1 MIGERKRGVHMKHI
15 SKEMTQFLVILLAL
29 VLLGTLAFALKQTYD
44 AYTQSVVRER
54 QEHLLITSRAVAQ
67 NLSLYLSEQLL
78 DVDILIRAPGF
89 IQEMNRYY
97 DTADP
102 FPLKEYMLSYML
114 NQTSIVARM
123 YLFDRDGQEIFHY
136 NCRPPLEAFD
146 ESVLHFDRLCQKSQS
161 GIGSVFRISDTHYG
175 LTLSNPIVT
184 ENRQVGTV
192 VTILDVQEL
201 YRQYVAPLDIQ
212 DTGIII
218 VKNQRGTVIMHPNR
232 KMLTFNYFRDIAD
245 LDELPQYASLY
256 DMLQQQYT
264 LEEGAAVYRHFC
276 NGIQPPEQEL
286 AAFSRMNIGE
296 TVWFVSAVLPYSQ
309 ITTQIQG
316 SMSRYSLLIG
326 AIFLEVTV
334 GIIAIY
340 ALEKKRQKLLLEAD
354 YLRTMNRTLEELH
367 QSREQINHYRKLQ
380 TLGSLAGG
388 IVHEFNNL
396 LTPILGYSEF
406 LKEQMG
412 RDGEYYEDIDEIY
425 KAGARAKEIVDQIL
439 PFSRKETD
447 STVYAVFSID
457 AVIRDATKMIS
468 MILPANVRLQVQCR
482 CETAEIYGSATQI
495 NQVLLNLCTN
505 AYQAMK
511 KKGGLLTVQS
521 DRISA
526 AELPEQ
532 FHPLHTGDFV
542 VVQVSDTGCGIEP
555 QVLPH
560 IFDAF
565 FTTKEAG
572 VGTGLGLNVV
582 QNILVS
588 HGGFIRVSS
597 TPGQGSTF
605 FFYLPE
611 GGGPP
616 LKSSRRLVS

>member
-1 MIGERKRGVHMKHI
+1 MGRI
-15 SKEMTQFLVILLAL
+15 SKEMTQFLAILLVL
-29 VLLGTLAFALKQTYD
+29 LLLGTLAFALKQTYR

-146 ESVLHFDRLCQKSQS
+146 ESVLHFDRLCQKPQS

-184 ENRQVGTV
+184 ENRQIGTV

-296 TVWFVSAVLPYSQ
+296 TAWFVSAVLPYSQ
-309 ITTQIQG
+309 IITQIQG
-316 SMSRYSLLIG
+316 SMGRYSLLIG
-326 AIFLEVTV
+326 AIFLVV
-334 GIIAIY
+334 SVSIITIY

-367 QSREQINHYRKLQ
+367 QSRDQVNHYRKLQ
-380 TLGSLAGG
+380 TLGALAGG

-406 LKEQMG
+406 LKSQIGE
-412 RDGEYYEDIDEIY
+412 DSEYYEDIDEIFR
-425 KAGARAKEIVDQIL
+425 AGSRAKEIVDQIL

-447 STVYAVFSID
+447 STVYTLFSMD
-457 AVIRDATKMIS
+457 AVIQDATKMIS
-468 MILPANVRLQVQCR
+468 MILPSNVKLHVESR
-482 CETAEIYGSATQI
+482 CETAEVYGSATQI

-511 KKGGLLTVQS
+511 EHGGLLTVRCG
-521 DRISA
+521 RISA
-526 AELPEQ
+526 ADLPAQ
-532 FHPLHTGDFV
+532 FHPVHRGDFV
-542 VVQVSDTGCGIEP
+542 AVYVSDTGCGIAP

-572 VGTGLGLNVV
+572 AGTGLGLCVV

-588 HGGFIRVSS
+588 HGGFIQVAS
-597 TPGQGSTF
+597 TPGEGSTF
-605 FFYLPE
+605 SFYLPE
-611 GGGPP
+611 GAHT
-616 LKSSRRLVS
+616 